1 MGEAGSDVPV
11 PGPTPGA
18 PASEDKAD
26 VLADVV
32 AALEADGLGE
42 GRRIL
47 RQRYPFTPVEKAS
60 RSYTER
66 ASLRLFYRDGFTD
79 RYSGSRLVNPG
90 ALRLLSV
97 LLPEDFPADPNW
109 AMSRSHFAF
118 WELFPTIDH
127 VRPVSRG
134 GQDAEENR
142 VTTSM
147 LRNSAKAHWELSE
160 LGWDLHPPG
169 DHTEWDGLT
178 GWFVRYL
185 SAEPAPLAVPYV
197 GRWFR
202 ASAEIRTEFTGLTP

>member
-1 MGEAGSDVPV
+1 MDDDQREVPDARLDM
-11 PGPTPGA
+11 PEL
-18 PASEDKAD
+18 EDKAD
-26 VLADVV
+26 VLAEV
-32 AALEADGLGE
+32 AGAIEAVGLDE

-47 RQRYPFTPVEKAS
+47 GQRYPFTPVEKTP

-66 ASLRLFYRDGFTD
+66 SSLRLFYRDGFLD
-79 RYSGSRLVNPG
+79 RYSGVRLVNPG

-127 VRPVSRG
+127 LHPVSRG
-134 GQDAEENR
+134 GGDEEGNW

-147 LRNSAKAHWELSE
+147 LRNSAKAHWTLAE
-160 LGWDLHPPG
+160 LGWDLQPPG

-178 GWFVRYL
+178 EWFIRYL
-185 SAEPAPLAVPYV
+185 RSDHVPLEVPYIR
-197 GRWFR
+197 RWFR
-202 ASAEIRTEFTGLTP
+202 ASMEVRQEFN